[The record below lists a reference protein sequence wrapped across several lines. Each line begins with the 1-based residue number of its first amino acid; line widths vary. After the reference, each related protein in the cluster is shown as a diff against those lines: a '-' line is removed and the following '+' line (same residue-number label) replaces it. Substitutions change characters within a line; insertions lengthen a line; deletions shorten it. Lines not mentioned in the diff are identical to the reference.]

1 MYHIAKKLNT
11 VASMR
16 TAYTYISPY
25 SIGKNNVEKSV
36 YDIIE
41 RHMPHYNHL
50 QLHPNQEFSNHYVVA
65 DLMRGTISSDLKSH
79 HNNILDHAHEDI
91 LAMKVHSSYMNLY
104 NLENEKQ
111 LAEHLM
117 TNILD
122 HMLIYSHNQD

>member
-1 MYHIAKKLNT
+1 MYHLAKKLNT
-11 VASMR
+11 VSSMR
-16 TAYTYISPY
+16 TSYTYISPY
-25 SIGKNNVEKSV
+25 TNTNNNNIEKPI

-41 RHMPHYNHL
+41 RYFPHYNHL
-50 QLHPNQEFSNHYVVA
+50 HIHPNQEFSNHYVVA

-104 NLENEKQ
+104 HLENEKQ

-122 HMLIYSHNQD
+122 QMHIYNHH